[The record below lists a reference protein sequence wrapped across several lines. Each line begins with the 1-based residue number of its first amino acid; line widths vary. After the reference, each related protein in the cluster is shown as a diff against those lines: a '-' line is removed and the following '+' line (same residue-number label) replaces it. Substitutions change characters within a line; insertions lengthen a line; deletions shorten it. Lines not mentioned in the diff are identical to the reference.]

1 MELKIQNV
9 NKIKSA
15 NIQLNGL
22 TVIVGENDSGKS
34 TVGRILF
41 SAIKALV
48 NTKASNDRQ
57 RDDLLRKHVQ
67 SFYRRLS
74 SVGVSSIS
82 STIANYK
89 NASEFPRNSSEFI
102 SEIKDSLSVD
112 EFIKQIESS
121 VDQLETTP
129 RVKSLMKED
138 LHRIGICMTETNNR
152 AAKLYTEFQ
161 YLLESEFLNQFSGR
175 DDEQIFIDILAE
187 NKQTSYF
194 RFTSDG
200 KTAEARCEDVESFED
215 ITYVESPL
223 YLHILDSLMFA
234 GTYREVD
241 KRRRSFVPMIPY
253 HIKDFAQK
261 MNSSR
266 SYYSHQGLFD
276 DNSIQM
282 NEIIGGSFSYD
293 ENRRSI
299 IFKKQDLTILP
310 INVASGI
317 KSFGVLQMLLDG
329 ECIDANRPLIWDEPE
344 NHLHP
349 EWQVEFAKVL
359 VQMYKSGKPIVITT
373 HSPYFLQAI
382 RYFSAKEK
390 AENFVSYYM
399 AQPTEDG
406 FIEME
411 NVTNDLNKVF
421 KKLAS
426 PLSGIMNID
435 AVRQGID
442 L

>member
-15 NIQLNGL
+15 IIQLNGL

-34 TVGRILF
+34 TVGRVLF

-48 NTKASNDRQ
+48 NTKASNDKQ

-67 SFYRRLS
+67 SFYRRLA
-74 SVGVSSIS
+74 SVNIRLS
-82 STIANYK
+82 IANQK
-89 NASEFPRNSSEFI
+89 NESTFPRNINEFI

-112 EFIKQIESS
+112 EFIKQIESA

-138 LHRIGICMTETNNR
+138 LHRINICMTETNNR

-200 KTAEARCEDVESFED
+200 KTAEARCEDEESLED

-223 YLHILDSLMFA
+223 YLHILDSLMYA
-234 GTYREVD
+234 RTYREVD
-241 KRRRSFVPMIPY
+241 KKRLSFVPMIPY

-266 SYYSHQGLFD
+266 SYYSHQDLFN

-293 ENRRSI
+293 ESRRSI
-299 IFKKQDLTILP
+299 IFIKQDLSILP

-317 KSFGVLQMLLDG
+317 KSFGVLQLLLDG
-329 ECIDANRPLIWDEPE
+329 EYIDANRPLIWDEPE

-359 VQMYKSGKPIVITT
+359 VQMYKSGKPIIITT

-382 RYFSAKEK
+382 RYFSAKENV
-390 AENFVSYYM
+390 ESFVSYYM

-411 NVTNDLNKVF
+411 DVTHDLNKVF

-435 AVRQGID
+435 AARQGID

>member
-1 MELKIQNV
+1 MELKISNV

-15 NIQLNGL
+15 DIQLNGL

-34 TVGRILF
+34 TVGRVLF

-48 NTKASNDRQ
+48 NTKASNDKK

-67 SFYRRLS
+67 SFYRRLA
-74 SVGVSSIS
+74 SVDISSSI
-82 STIANYK
+82 AARK
-89 NASEFPRNSSEFI
+89 KESEFPRNFGEFI
-102 SEIKDSLSVD
+102 SEIKDSSSV
-112 EFIKQIESS
+112 EEYIKQKEIA
-121 VDQLETTP
+121 VDHLETTP
-129 RVKSLMKED
+129 RVKSLMKGD
-138 LHRIGICMTETNNR
+138 LHRISICMTETNNR

-161 YLLESEFLNQFSGR
+161 YLLESEFMNQFSGR
-175 DDEQIFIDILAE
+175 EDEQIFIDILAE

-194 RFTSDG
+194 RFTSNG
-200 KTAEARCEDVESFED
+200 KAAEASCEDEESLED
-215 ITYVESPL
+215 ITYIESPL
-223 YLHILDSLMFA
+223 YLHILDSLMYA

-241 KRRRSFVPMIPY
+241 KKRRSIVPMIPY

-261 MNSSR
+261 MNSTR
-266 SYYSHQGLFD
+266 SYFGQQSLFN
-276 DNSIQM
+276 DNSIRT
-282 NEIIGGSFSYD
+282 NEIVGGSFSYD
-293 ENRRSI
+293 ESSRSI
-299 IFKKQDLTILP
+299 IFRKKDMSILP

-329 ECIDANRPLIWDEPE
+329 EFIDANRPLIWDEPE

-359 VQMYKSGKPIVITT
+359 VQMYKSGTPIIITT

-382 RYFSAKEK
+382 RYFSAKEG
-390 AENFVSYYM
+390 AEDFVTYYM
-399 AQPTEDG
+399 AQPVEDG
-406 FIEME
+406 FVEME

-421 KKLAS
+421 KKLAA
-426 PLSGIMNID
+426 PLTGVMNID
-435 AVRQGID
+435 AARQKID

>member
-1 MELKIQNV
+1 MELRIRNV

-15 NIQLNGL
+15 DIQLNGL

-48 NTKASNDRQ
+48 NTKASSDKT

-67 SFYRRLS
+67 SFYRRLA
-74 SVGVSSIS
+74 SVGISFSI
-82 STIANYK
+82 AARK
-89 NASEFPRNSSEFI
+89 NESEFPRNIGEFI
-102 SEIKDSLSVD
+102 SQIKESPSV
-112 EFIKQIESS
+112 EKFIKQKENA
-121 VDQLETTP
+121 VEQLETTP
-129 RVKSLMKED
+129 RVKSLMKDD
-138 LHRIGICMTETNNR
+138 LNRISICMTETNNR

-161 YLLESEFLNQFSGR
+161 YLLESEFLNQVSGR
-175 DDEQIFIDILAE
+175 EDEQIFIDILAE

-194 RFTSDG
+194 RFTSNG
-200 KTAEARCEDVESFED
+200 KAAEARCEDEESLED

-241 KRRRSFVPMIPY
+241 KKRRSFVPMIPY

-266 SYYSHQGLFD
+266 SYFSQPSLFN

-299 IFKKQDLTILP
+299 IFRKKDMSILP

-329 ECIDANRPLIWDEPE
+329 EYIDANRPLIWDEPE

-359 VQMYKSGKPIVITT
+359 VQMYKSGKPIIITT

-390 AENFVSYYM
+390 AEDFVTYYM

-406 FIEME
+406 FVEME
-411 NVTNDLNKVF
+411 DVTNDLNKVF

-426 PLSGIMNID
+426 PLSSVMNID
-435 AVRQGID
+435 AARQGID

>member
-1 MELKIQNV
+1 MELKIRNV

-15 NIQLNGL
+15 DIQLNGL

-48 NTKASNDRQ
+48 NTKASNDKQ
-57 RDDLLRKHVQ
+57 RDDLLRKYVQ
-67 SFYRRLS
+67 SFYRRLT
-74 SVGVSSIS
+74 SVGVNSSY
-82 STIANYK
+82 ANNK
-89 NASEFPRNSSEFI
+89 KASEFPRNSGEFI
-102 SEIKDSLSVD
+102 SEIKDTLSLD
-112 EFIKQIESS
+112 EFIKLKESA

-138 LHRIGICMTETNNR
+138 LHKMSICMTETNNR

-175 DDEQIFIDILAE
+175 ENEQIFIDILAE

-194 RFTSDG
+194 QFTSNG
-200 KTAEARCEDVESFED
+200 KAAEARCEDEESLED

-241 KRRRSFVPMIPY
+241 KKRRSLVPMIPY

-266 SYYSHQGLFD
+266 SYFSQQSLFN
-276 DNSIQM
+276 DNYIQT

-293 ENRRSI
+293 ESRRSV
-299 IFKKQDLTILP
+299 IFRKQDLSILP

-317 KSFGVLQMLLDG
+317 KSFGVIQMLLDG
-329 ECIDANRPLIWDEPE
+329 EYIDANRPLIWDEPE

-349 EWQVEFAKVL
+349 EWQIEFAKVL
-359 VQMYKSGKPIVITT
+359 VQIYKSGIPVIVTT

-390 AENFVSYYM
+390 VDDFVTYYM
-399 AQPTEDG
+399 AQPTKDG
-406 FIEME
+406 YVKMD

-421 KKLAS
+421 KKLAA

-435 AVRQGID
+435 AARQGID